1 MTSPNEDSTASITTA
16 HGRDPLIE
24 AVTQVRDLGANPK
37 LRLIRLKVAQAY
49 GFTPA
54 ELIPDDR
61 NRGPLSARTTI
72 MILAFLCTRRPLA
85 DIGRL
90 LKRDHTTVY
99 HAVRKRCGIT
109 VDSVRT
115 AFLNEAPDRGAEL
128 ESIETWRRAR
138 ARGRSC
144 TSSRVRRDRGRG
156 ERHPPDLLA
165 PSPDAGSASSHR
177 LELN

>member
-1 MTSPNEDSTASITTA
+1 MTSPNENSTASITTV

-24 AVTQVRDLGANPK
+24 AVTRVRDLGANPK

-72 MILAFLCTRRPLA
+72 MILAALCTRRSMA

-90 LKRDHTTVY
+90 LNRDHTTVC
-99 HAVRKRCGIT
+99 HALRKRVGIT
-109 VDSVRT
+109 VDTVRT
-115 AFLNEAPDRGAEL
+115 AFLNEAPDRGEEL
-128 ESIETWRRAR
+128 ESIEMWRRSR
-138 ARGRSC
+138 ARGRSRI
-144 TSSRVRRDRGRG
+144 SSQVRRDRARA
-156 ERHPPDLLA
+156 EHHPPALLA
-165 PSPDAGSASSHR
+165 QSPNA
-177 LELN
+177 